1 MLDSL
6 AVGGASGLLQSRGV
20 AELKMAART
29 EASGPTTTC
38 LGLKTDVQFPQ
49 L

>member
-1 MLDSL
+1 
-6 AVGGASGLLQSRGV
+6 
-20 AELKMAART
+20 MAART